1 MISKPV
7 MVLATMLVALAL
19 LVAGCASDED
29 EGGQSGAQATAT
41 EGASQDQDAD
51 QGEDADKGEDA
62 DRGEDA
68 DKGED
73 GDSEAEREKEAEE
86 AKGAA
91 GKPCDEAGDLD
102 GSPKQAVPADLPL
115 PGDTKVYESEGPFGK
130 TVRYLAVTDGD
141 AEQLPQKRDDASDVL
156 VENGYT
162 LLSKDQEE
170 GAEAEAH
177 LNGKHTVDIQ
187 LIPLCE
193 GKVRIRYTVS

>member
-7 MVLATMLVALAL
+7 MVLATMLAALAL
-19 LVAGCASDED
+19 LVAGCGSDDE

-41 EGASQDQDAD
+41 EGATQDQ
-51 QGEDADKGEDA
+51 DADKGEDA
-62 DRGEDA
+62 DA

-73 GDSEAEREKEAEE
+73 GDSEEEREKEAEE

-91 GKPCDEAGDLD
+91 DKPCDEAGDLD

-187 LIPLCE
+187 VIPLCE

>member
-1 MISKPV
+1 MISRPV
-7 MVLATMLVALAL
+7 MVLATMLAALAL
-19 LVAGCASDED
+19 LVAGCGSDDE

-41 EGASQDQDAD
+41 EGATQDQ
-51 QGEDADKGEDA
+51 
-62 DRGEDA
+62 DA

-73 GDSEAEREKEAEE
+73 GDSEAEHEKEAEE

-91 GKPCDEAGDLD
+91 DKPCDEAGDLD

-187 LIPLCE
+187 VIPLCE